1 MLIYLRWII
10 KKCTVYSI
18 DCILEILAI
27 NPGKQYMIKIHMTR
41 KAKIEQARR
50 KIIIKKTKRKK
61 EENGFRSVES
71 Y

>member
-1 MLIYLRWII
+1 MLISLRWII

-41 KAKIEQARR
+41 KAKIEKVRR
-50 KIIIKKTKRKK
+50 KNNYQGKK
-61 EENGFRSVES
+61 EEKRRKWF
-71 Y
+71 